1 MMDRRDFDDKV
12 IDFLYDDLDPAARAA
27 FQAEVGA
34 HAELAGEVRDFGRVG
49 QIYRNRLPDLQ
60 TPPALLQ
67 KVLVQVPQPKR
78 RFAWFGL
85 DVASFWR
92 PALTG
97 AFVMALTLAGLYQ
110 YKLHREAPPQV
121 AESAPADSAPA
132 ALAPD
137 TAPLGGGGEISLRDL
152 SLARAQTR
160 PMPEPSWRQPRF
172 GNGLISFAS
181 YGNTA
186 PAYPSPAYPQAVAPG
201 GTYEEIYGLEQE
213 AQNAVAQFAHQQALR
228 MHSMG
233 DHRGAAEALALLI
246 KRYPNYSRLF
256 EALALRIGCLYQIG
270 QIDKAEQ
277 ELAWLRQSSPEL
289 AALVEQ
295 RWWR

>member
-1 MMDRRDFDDKV
+1 MMDRRDFDDKI
-12 IDFLYDDLDPAARAA
+12 IDFLYDDLDPADRAA
-27 FQAEVGA
+27 FQAEIGA
-34 HAELAGEVRDFGRVG
+34 QTELEGEVREFGRVG
-49 QIYRNRLPDLQ
+49 QIYRKRLPDLQ

-67 KVLVQVPQPKR
+67 KVLTQMPQPKR
-78 RFAWFGL
+78 RFAWFGF

-110 YKLHREAPPQV
+110 YKLHRDATPQIAKNEPAP
-121 AESAPADSAPA
+121 SAPA
-132 ALAPD
+132 PD
-137 TAPLGGGGEISLRDL
+137 VPIPEGGGEISLRDL

-186 PAYPSPAYPQAVAPG
+186 PAYPQPVGPG
-201 GTYEEIYGLEQE
+201 ASYEELYGLEQE

>member
-1 MMDRRDFDDKV
+1 MDRRDFDDKIV
-12 IDFLYDDLDPAARAA
+12 DFLYDDLDPADRAA
-27 FQAEVGA
+27 FQAEIGA
-34 HAELAGEVRDFGRVG
+34 RAELEGEVREFGRVG
-49 QIYRNRLPDLQ
+49 QIYRKRLPDLQ

-67 KVLVQVPQPKR
+67 KVLAQAPKPKR

-97 AFVMALTLAGLYQ
+97 AFVMALTLAGIYQ
-110 YKLHREAPPQV
+110 YKLHRDAPPQV
-121 AESAPADSAPA
+121 AKNEPAPSAPA
-132 ALAPD
+132 PD
-137 TAPLGGGGEISLRDL
+137 VPIPEGGGEISLRDL

-160 PMPEPSWRQPRF
+160 PMAEPSWRQPRF

-181 YGNTA
+181 YGNGG
-186 PAYPSPAYPQAVAPG
+186 PAFPSPAYPQAVAPG
-201 GTYEEIYGLEQE
+201 GTYEELYGLEQE

>member
-1 MMDRRDFDDKV
+1 MMDLRDFDDKI
-12 IDFLYDDLDPAARAA
+12 IDFLYDDLDPADRAA
-27 FQAEVGA
+27 FQAGVGA
-34 HAELAGEVRDFGRVG
+34 HAELEGEVREFGRVG
-49 QIYRNRLPDLQ
+49 QTYRNRLPDLQ

-67 KVLVQVPQPKR
+67 KVLAQVPRPKR

-97 AFVMALTLAGLYQ
+97 AFVMALTLAGIYQ
-110 YKLHREAPPQV
+110 YKLHRDALPQV
-121 AESAPADSAPA
+121 AKSEPAPSVP
-132 ALAPD
+132 APD
-137 TAPLGGGGEISLRDL
+137 VPIPEGGGEISLRDL

-160 PMPEPSWRQPRF
+160 PMAEPSWRQPRF

-186 PAYPSPAYPQAVAPG
+186 PAYPSPAYPPAVAPG